1 MLCQIK
7 NIINYIAG
15 DTCIWKNSKHVRT

>member
-1 MLCQIK
+1 MLCQIT
-7 NIINYIAG
+7 NSYIAG